1 LRALPGRDCYTAAK
15 GAVAA
20 MTRSM
25 AVEYAPHKIRVNA
38 IAPGVV
44 LTNRVKT
51 LMKNAKDISKLGESH
66 LLGLGLP
73 IHMANMAVY
82 LASDES
88 ALTTGQVLSV
98 DSGASIR

>member
-1 LRALPGRDCYTAAK
+1 
-15 GAVAA
+15 

-25 AVEYAPHKIRVNA
+25 AVEYAADKIRVNA

-44 LTNRVKT
+44 LTERVKK
-51 LMKNAKDISKLGESH
+51 LLEGSKDIEKLAATH

-73 IHMANMAVY
+73 IHMADMAVY

-88 ALTTGQVLSV
+88 AITTGQIISV
-98 DSGASIR
+98 DSGATIR

>member
-1 LRALPGRDCYTAAK
+1 
-15 GAVAA
+15 
-20 MTRSM
+20 M

-44 LTNRVKT
+44 LTERVKK
-51 LMKNAKDISKLGESH
+51 LMQSAKDIEKLAATH

-73 IHMANMAVY
+73 EHMAEMAVY

-88 ALTTGQVLSV
+88 AITTGQVLSV
-98 DSGASIR
+98 DSGATIR